1 MRTTTWQNIGVDVRG
16 SSNVSD
22 VLKRANL
29 DYTVHKEQMMTP
41 NGLIVPGR
49 MATVATINGQDT
61 VLGDVSDKYS
71 ICQNSEAFDFV
82 DNISDELTFEKAG
95 QTSSGMVYIIA
106 SLPELEVLDD
116 LIKPYVILQNSHN
129 GRYSLKSTITP
140 LRIVCQNQF
149 NYAFGHS
156 ENNISIIH
164 SSNMMSKLNNAQI
177 LLSSVSDYMEAFNDN
192 AIKLAGMKLSKR
204 PEDIISQFFDM
215 AIKGNESERVIR
227 KIDENKQ
234 KLISIYDTDDNQ
246 NFKGTVW
253 GMVNAYSDF
262 VTHKEVKSTENA
274 DESKFL
280 TVTFNPMVMNR
291 FVDFVMSKAA

>member
-1 MRTTTWQNIGVDVRG
+1 MRTATWQNIGVDVTG

-41 NGLIVPGR
+41 SGLIVPGR

-95 QTSSGMVYIIA
+95 QTDSGMVYIIA
-106 SLPELEVLDD
+106 SLPELKVLDD

-129 GRYSLKSTITP
+129 GRYSLKATITP

-156 ENNISIIH
+156 QNNISIIH
-164 SSNMMSKLNNAQI
+164 S
-177 LLSSVSDYMEAFNDN
+177 Y
-192 AIKLAGMKLSKR
+192 
-204 PEDIISQFFDM
+204 
-215 AIKGNESERVIR
+215 
-227 KIDENKQ
+227 
-234 KLISIYDTDDNQ
+234 LIY
-246 NFKGTVW
+246 F
-253 GMVNAYSDF
+253 
-262 VTHKEVKSTENA
+262 
-274 DESKFL
+274 
-280 TVTFNPMVMNR
+280 
-291 FVDFVMSKAA
+291 

>member
-1 MRTTTWQNIGVDVRG
+1 
-16 SSNVSD
+16 
-22 VLKRANL
+22 
-29 DYTVHKEQMMTP
+29 
-41 NGLIVPGR
+41 
-49 MATVATINGQDT
+49 
-61 VLGDVSDKYS
+61 
-71 ICQNSEAFDFV
+71 
-82 DNISDELTFEKAG
+82 
-95 QTSSGMVYIIA
+95 
-106 SLPELEVLDD
+106 
-116 LIKPYVILQNSHN
+116 
-129 GRYSLKSTITP
+129 
-140 LRIVCQNQF
+140 
-149 NYAFGHS
+149 
-156 ENNISIIH
+156 
-164 SSNMMSKLNNAQI
+164 MMSKLNNAQI

-234 KLISIYDTDDNQ
+234 KLISIYDADDNQ